1 MLNRVFYYLCFLL
14 FVVFIACS
22 GGKYFKVPDPIPSDM
37 QSVPE
42 PKSQHINIPAD
53 VFDRQIMEQVEQSF
67 DLSRQFRNLTGNRKQ
82 AYNINAMDEVDN
94 SSWFT
99 NRNFIKRMSLEE
111 IARGPNT
118 GAVPDVAGPWTV
130 IEGKTEGVTPGFT
143 IKDGNGTRFLL
154 KFDPKG
160 YSELATGADVVSTK
174 LFYAAG
180 YNVPQNYIVFF
191 DPKILIL
198 GEDVRFTDSK
208 GEKRLMTDEDL
219 KQILSRIQIQPDGHI
234 RAMAS
239 KFIEG
244 SLKGPFKYKGT
255 RNDDLNDFIPHQ
267 HRRELRGLRVIA
279 AWLNHFDTKANNS
292 LDVYVKDGYIKHFLI
307 DFGSTLG
314 SNGDEPM
321 PPSVGHENSFDPH
334 EVAIN
339 LASLGLY
346 VRPYVIDW
354 DVKYPSIGYFESNL
368 FDPSKYKFIQP
379 NPAFELMTNRDG
391 YWGAKIVMSF
401 TDKQIKTAVSEG
413 QYSNPEAAEYLFQV
427 IKERRDII
435 GKYWFDR
442 MNPLDKFELRENP
455 DGTQDFCFTDLA
467 VECGL
472 AQTDQ
477 TRYHFWLL
485 QNGNV
490 IPPVMDLNTT
500 CIQLTQI
507 TAPSVRNTQK
517 KSDKDQWA
525 VVLETKRDQSNKWS
539 KNVKVYLSYD
549 RLTRKHKIIGVERE
563 E

>member
-1 MLNRVFYYLCFLL
+1 
-14 FVVFIACS
+14 VVFIACS

-94 SSWFT
+94 STWFT

-111 IARGPNT
+111 ITRGPNV
-118 GAVPDVAGPWTV
+118 GAIPDVTSPWTV
-130 IEGKTEGVTPGFT
+130 IGGKTEGVTPGFT
-143 IKDGNGTRFLL
+143 IKDGNGIRFLL

-191 DPKILIL
+191 DPKILTL
-198 GEDVRFTDSK
+198 GEDVKFTDSK
-208 GEKRLMTDEDL
+208 GDKRLMTNEDL
-219 KQILSRIQIQPDGHI
+219 NQILSRIQIQPNGLI

-244 SLKGPFKYKGT
+244 TLKGPFKYKGT
-255 RNDDLNDFIPHQ
+255 RKDDLNDFIPHQ
-267 HRRELRGLRVIA
+267 HRRELRGLGVIA

-339 LASLGLY
+339 FASLGLY
-346 VRPYVIDW
+346 VRPYVKDW
-354 DVKYPSIGYFESNL
+354 NVKYPSIGYFESNL

-401 TDKQIKTAVSEG
+401 TDEQIKTAVSEG
-413 QYSNPEAAEYLFQV
+413 QYSNLEAAEYLFQV

-435 GKYWFDR
+435 GRYWFDK

-472 AQTDQ
+472 THAGQ

-490 IPPVMDLNTT
+490 IPPVMDLNAT

-507 TAPSVRNTQK
+507 TAPSVRNMQN

-525 VVLETKRDQSNKWS
+525 VVLETKRHQSNKWS
-539 KNVKVYLSYD
+539 KKVKVYLSYD

>member
-1 MLNRVFYYLCFLL
+1 
-14 FVVFIACS
+14 
-22 GGKYFKVPDPIPSDM
+22 M